1 MVVYKFTKTYTHT
14 HFRSPSFAIP
24 AEAFGQHRLRG
35 RAVHR
40 LRAVTLDARGKY
52 KTRLRGFPWTGDLA
66 SLLAW
71 GHPGR
76 NVILKLV
83 FFSMLKAT
91 PGHEFA
97 NRLSVEKLVGQPSA
111 ECKSYLA
118 LPCKPGH
125 FDRTGPTPMPREIP
139 FQKSVK
145 LGFYPAA
152 RHTRTRR
159 KKHNA

>member
-14 HFRSPSFAIP
+14 HFLPPSFAIP
-24 AEAFGQHRLRG
+24 AEAFGQHRLKG
-35 RAVHR
+35 RAAHR

-83 FFSMLKAT
+83 FF
-91 PGHEFA
+91 H
-97 NRLSVEKLVGQPSA
+97 VEGDA
-111 ECKSYLA
+111 
-118 LPCKPGH
+118 
-125 FDRTGPTPMPREIP
+125 RPRVR
-139 FQKSVK
+139 QQAV
-145 LGFYPAA
+145 
-152 RHTRTRR
+152 R
-159 KKHNA
+159 

>member
-14 HFRSPSFAIP
+14 HFLPPSFAIP
-24 AEAFGQHRLRG
+24 AEAFGQHRLKG
-35 RAVHR
+35 RAAHR

-83 FFSMLKAT
+83 FSMLKAT
-91 PGHEFA
+91 PGHGFA
-97 NRLSVEKLVGQPSA
+97 NRLSVEELVGQPSVQVQKLSDIA
-111 ECKSYLA
+111 VQTGA
-118 LPCKPGH
+118 L
-125 FDRTGPTPMPREIP
+125 
-139 FQKSVK
+139 
-145 LGFYPAA
+145 
-152 RHTRTRR
+152 
-159 KKHNA
+159 